1 MCPPEK
7 PNFILTK
14 IAVQPNDLLRLQA
27 TFVMDKVK
35 YVPFGNLRFQELELK
50 LISKEFEKAYEHTN
64 KLQWKVKDFNDIGK
78 SSNDTIYNLIKGAKY
93 KPIIRYDTVLEMQNE
108 KYETANISKIVYENY
123 GEVKK
128 IAIHKH
134 FFLYN

>member
-50 LISKEFEKAYEHTN
+50 LISKEFERAYEHTN
-64 KLQWKVKDFNDIGK
+64 KLQWKVKDFNDFGK